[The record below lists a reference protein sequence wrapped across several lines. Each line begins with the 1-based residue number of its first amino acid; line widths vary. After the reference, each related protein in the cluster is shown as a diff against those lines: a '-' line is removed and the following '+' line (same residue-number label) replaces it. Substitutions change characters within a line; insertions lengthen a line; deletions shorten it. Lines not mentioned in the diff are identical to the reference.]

1 MRTGASKGSFAILSG
16 LWAAYVAQS
25 VIGGLTW
32 GGLPAVLRDQG
43 LPLDHIG
50 LLSLL
55 IAPWALKFLWA
66 PQVERWRLTP
76 GAAPRS
82 ATIVL
87 IAGVVSVAGL
97 ALTALLGL
105 TPLLP
110 ALACLML
117 VAIATST
124 ADIAVDGHAVGVLS
138 RAQLGWG
145 NAAQVGG
152 AYVGSA
158 IGGGLLLVLVA
169 EMGWRLSVLA
179 LAILVAGL
187 LAWFAWSARSADRVA
202 ETAPEPSLRK
212 ALARRDIR
220 RGMVLTAA
228 FVIAQKSALGMLG
241 PFLIDLGLPLG
252 VVGLLNGFG
261 SLVLGLVGAV
271 AGGICV
277 RRFGIATTMVL
288 ALALQAVLMATLACG
303 AMGMAMPRPVLI
315 GTALGAGSVLLAFG
329 FTALYAQFMR
339 WADASQGGVDFTL
352 FQCLDGGLS
361 MVLGMAA
368 GAIAQWAGFGAF
380 FAICAG
386 LALLVGMAVL
396 FRLAVNAIDGRREVK
411 HSVAP

>member
-1 MRTGASKGSFAILSG
+1 MRTGPSKGSFAILSG

-82 ATIVL
+82 AVIVL
-87 IAGVVSVAGL
+87 IAGAVSVAGL
-97 ALTALLGL
+97 ALTAMLGL
-105 TPLLP
+105 NPLLP

-158 IGGGLLLVLVA
+158 IGGGLLLVLVSA
-169 EMGWRLSVLA
+169 MGWRLAVLT

-187 LAWFAWSARSADRVA
+187 LGWFAWSARSADRVA
-202 ETAPEPSLRK
+202 ETAPEPSLHK

-288 ALALQAVLMATLACG
+288 ALGLQAVLMATLACG
-303 AMGMAMPRPVLI
+303 AMGMAMPQPVLI
-315 GTALGAGSVLLAFG
+315 GTALGAGSALLAFG

-339 WADASQGGVDFTL
+339 WSDASQGGVDFTL

-368 GAIAQWAGFGAF
+368 GAIAQWAGFGTF

-396 FRLAVNAIDGRREVK
+396 FCLVLNAGGGHREAKGRV
-411 HSVAP
+411 VP